1 MNALQQMLVTANTQS
16 RQVNQE
22 AVEIDGKILF
32 GTFGDPVPMPIMTR
46 QGYKDHLVLP
56 LKVSRDQFAADP
68 VARCTVKRP
77 ATDKTYISQIID
89 MTNPVVYSFVLV
101 DREL

>member
-1 MNALQQMLVTANTQS
+1 MNALQQMLATANTQS

-32 GTFGDPVPMPIMTR
+32 GTFGDPIPMPIMTR

-68 VARCTVKRP
+68 VARSSVKRP
-77 ATDKTYISQIID
+77 AMEKTYFVQLVD
-89 MTNPVVYSFVLV
+89 TTNPVVYTFILV